1 MASSAAA
8 TAWSSC
14 ADAGGSEQDCETEAL
29 NEYTKNRG
37 NPKRWAKQKEAKEGE
52 EAKEAEEAKEDEEA
66 DEAEEAKEDE
76 EAKEA
81 EEAKGS
87 GKEGKDAA

>member
-14 ADAGGSEQDCETEAL
+14 SDAGGSEQDCETEAL

-37 NPKRWAKQKEAKEGE
+37 NPKRWAKQKSSVKALKDGE
-52 EAKEAEEAKEDEEA
+52 
-66 DEAEEAKEDE
+66 
-76 EAKEA
+76 
-81 EEAKGS
+81 
-87 GKEGKDAA
+87 DAGEPVEIQRGNQIDLELEQNRYESDINFF